1 MHFIEVVADTGSFTT
16 GAVDVTQLSEAPLN
30 WLRIALPV
38 ALAGA
43 SFYAARQISRTRRLR
58 CNIENAATV
67 LVGYLPLL
75 ILAFI
80 ISDANPQLETALTIV
95 SIAAVAIYIGS
106 VVLSK
111 LTDRL
116 PFFGV
121 TSLGTIGSIESL

>member
-58 CNIENAATV
+58 YNRYFPIEDSEVELSWCEPFN
-67 LVGYLPLL
+67 LG
-75 ILAFI
+75 
-80 ISDANPQLETALTIV
+80 
-95 SIAAVAIYIGS
+95 AVA
-106 VVLSK
+106 
-111 LTDRL
+111 
-116 PFFGV
+116 
-121 TSLGTIGSIESL
+121 E